1 MVTAFI
7 RLILSRSDIRL
18 ISTGFVW
25 FCDRAETA
33 KDLTEELG
41 VYEIFSLLK
50 NMSKIAVFEEL
61 DMTKTSSL
69 NICVLD

>member
-1 MVTAFI
+1 M
-7 RLILSRSDIRL
+7 
-18 ISTGFVW
+18 
-25 FCDRAETA
+25 E
-33 KDLTEELG
+33 LTEELG

-50 NMSKIAVFEEL
+50 NMSKTAVFEEL